1 MASKTREKIRWELE
15 AETFDH
21 LLTRLSDDPQEAG
34 RRYERLRE
42 RLIVFF
48 TRRLANAPEDLAD
61 QAIDRLARRLRD
73 GEPVASVEAYAL
85 GIARHVVQEQRLV
98 AARDVSPEGS
108 LLENISGSD
117 HTSYDEPAE
126 HDRLLDAMEQCLARL
141 PRGDAELLSLYYLN
155 EGGSKIQARRRL
167 AEERNATQAALR
179 KKVYQICC
187 TLRACIRRR
196 TLQ

>member
-1 MASKTREKIRWELE
+1 MASKTREKMRWELE
-15 AETFDH
+15 AETFAS
-21 LLTRLSDDPQEAG
+21 LLTRLSSDPHEAG

-42 RLIVFF
+42 RLILFF

-61 QAIDRLARRLRD
+61 QVIDRLARRLQD

-108 LLENISGSD
+108 LLENISGPD
-117 HTSYDEPAE
+117 HTYIVEPAE
-126 HDRLLDAMEQCLARL
+126 EDRLLDAMEKCLARL
-141 PRGDAELLSLYYLN
+141 PRGDAQLLSLYYLN
-155 EGGSKIQARRRL
+155 EGGSKIEARRRL
-167 AEERNATQAALR
+167 SEERNITQAALR

-187 TLRACIRRR
+187 TLRDCIRRR
-196 TLQ
+196 TVQ

>member
-1 MASKTREKIRWELE
+1 MRWELE
-15 AETFDH
+15 AETFAS
-21 LLTRLSDDPQEAG
+21 LLTRLSSDPHEAG

-42 RLIVFF
+42 RLILFF

-61 QAIDRLARRLRD
+61 QVIDRLARRLQD

-108 LLENISGSD
+108 LLENISGPD
-117 HTSYDEPAE
+117 HTYIVEPAE
-126 HDRLLDAMEQCLARL
+126 EDRLLDAMEKCLARL
-141 PRGDAELLSLYYLN
+141 PRGDAQLLSLYYLN
-155 EGGSKIQARRRL
+155 EGGSKIEARRRL
-167 AEERNATQAALR
+167 SEERNITQAALR

-187 TLRACIRRR
+187 TLRDCIRRR
-196 TLQ
+196 TVQ